1 MFDHHVSLV
10 ARLAG
15 ALVPLAAVILA
26 ASGAAL
32 VGGLTGE
39 EGQMLTDD
47 VAIQVTSERGSATSG
62 QPADGR
68 PLDAAIAGAPAP
80 RFVTVATGVRLEY
93 VEQGRADG
101 LPVIFLHGVTDSWR
115 SFELLL
121 QRLPASIRA
130 FAISQRGHGDS
141 SRPDIGY
148 RYRDFSEDV
157 RAFMDAIGLERA
169 VVVGHSMGA
178 MVSQR
183 LIVDHPQRVS
193 HVVLM
198 GAFATIHG
206 NPVVDEFVT
215 SAGALSVRVHPPS
228 RWWRPCSWAPP
239 AGLANQRRARPP
251 RFTFMTCGCRAACGC
266 TTSNRDRPPGRRC
279 CCCTAIPTRRSR
291 SSRVLPLLPPAG
303 ARDRARSARPR
314 AVGSPG
320 RAMRSTT
327 SPTDALQLD
336 GRASGAVGDGRRSL
350 DGQLRRPPDRGEG
363 AGRGSRAWC

>member
-1 MFDHHVSLV
+1 MIDLDVSLV
-10 ARLAG
+10 ARLAA

-26 ASGAAL
+26 ASGAAP

-68 PLDAAIAGAPAP
+68 PLDAAIAGTPAP

-193 HVVLM
+193 RVVLM

-215 SAGALSVRVHPPS
+215 SAIVPLVDPIAPDFAREWQLST
-228 RWWRPCSWAPP
+228 
-239 AGLANQRRARPP
+239 LASPIDP
-251 RFTFMTCGCRAACGC
+251 RFLDTVVGETLKVPARVWHQTFAGFLATPDFTHELAGVTVPVLLLWGDRDTYAVRA
-266 TTSNRDRPPGRRC
+266 DQ
-279 CCCTAIPTRRSR
+279 
-291 SSRVLPLLPPAG
+291 
-303 ARDRARSARPR
+303 
-314 AVGSPG
+314 
-320 RAMRSTT
+320 
-327 SPTDALQLD
+327 DALLKAMPTS
-336 GRASGAVGDGRRSL
+336 RLVAY
-350 DGQLRRPPDRGEG
+350 EG
-363 AGRGSRAWC
+363 TGHAIHWEEPARVAATLLGFVDESR